1 MKGQMSF
8 THIEK
13 ELLPEMRKKLNL
25 AEDTVDVGNHFKYT
39 IISLLQK
46 VFEDEEL
53 ELDADD
59 VSFSPKAKDYFSV
72 SSKLFNH
79 QAFKQT
85 WEKSD
90 LPNVIKRFADTSY
103 HRYVHLNKHLEKT
116 NLKIRKS

>member
-39 IISLLQK
+39 IINLLQK
-46 VFEDEEL
+46 VFENEQL

-59 VSFSPKAKDYFSV
+59 VAFSPKAKNYFSV
-72 SSKLFNH
+72 SPKLLNH

-85 WEKSD
+85 WEQSD

-116 NLKIRKS
+116 NLKIRKT